1 MGDIYGFSGPAG
13 DPGGGAAAQRR
24 RRRIVAWV
32 VGLVLVVLGA
42 LGGGIYYLLGPGAD
56 KMLAESESEK
66 PKWAGGITPGWMS
79 EQVGLKVPGQATDRR
94 AAYRITSRFDIGIFA
109 FTLPRAEAD
118 AYLKP
123 LHPKG
128 SVWIRNFHPSKD
140 DSRQTAS
147 FEHLGFPEPETLVK
161 GLLKSSLCPGDTKD
175 PNGVGLK
182 RCVDLYAHRYSGERT
197 RIYVRSYF
205 EPGISPLPVAP
216 TGA

>member
-1 MGDIYGFSGPAG
+1 MSDSHGFPGPAG
-13 DPGGGAAAQRR
+13 VPCDGAVARRR
-24 RRRIVAWV
+24 RRRIVVGV

-56 KMLAESESEK
+56 KMPAESESEK

-79 EQVGLKVPGQATDRR
+79 EQVGLKVPRQASDRR
-94 AAYRITSRFDIGIFA
+94 AGYKITSRFDTELLA

-118 AYLKP
+118 AYLEP
-123 LHPKG
+123 LHPEGSEWVPNGHLPESKG
-128 SVWIRNFHPSKD
+128 RPGE
-140 DSRQTAS
+140 
-147 FEHLGFPEPETLVK
+147 FEHLGLAEPESIVK
-161 GLLKSSLCPGDTKD
+161 GMLIGGFCPGDTKD

-197 RIYVRSYF
+197 RIYVRSHF

-216 TGA
+216 SGS

>member
-1 MGDIYGFSGPAG
+1 MSDIYGFPGPAG
-13 DPGGGAAAQRR
+13 DPGGGAAARRR

-94 AAYRITSRFDIGIFA
+94 AGYKITSRFDTGLLV

-118 AYLKP
+118 AYLEP

-128 SVWIRNFHPSKD
+128 SKWIPNESLPGSKGR
-140 DSRQTAS
+140 SGE
-147 FEHLGFPEPETLVK
+147 FGHLGLSEPESIVK
-161 GLLKSSLCPGDTKD
+161 GMLIGGFCPGDTKD

>member
-1 MGDIYGFSGPAG
+1 MSDIYGFPGPAG
-13 DPGGGAAAQRR
+13 VPGDGAAARGR
-24 RRRIVAWV
+24 RRRIVVGV

-56 KMLAESESEK
+56 EMLAESESEK

-94 AAYRITSRFDIGIFA
+94 AGYKITSRFDTGLLV

-118 AYLKP
+118 AYLEP
-123 LHPKG
+123 LHPEGSEWIPNGSLPGSKG
-128 SVWIRNFHPSKD
+128 RPGE
-140 DSRQTAS
+140 
-147 FEHLGFPEPETLVK
+147 FEHLGLPEPESIVK
-161 GLLKSSLCPGDTKD
+161 GMLIGGFCPGDTKD

-182 RCVDLYAHRYSGERT
+182 RCVDLYAHQYSGERT

-205 EPGISPLPVAP
+205 EPGTSPLPLAP